1 MLPINIRHSKLY
13 YPGPFFDGIPLPI
26 ATEAVYVDPL
36 PNVSEHLS
44 GPPEYHNVLASL
56 IKMVKIAFK
65 LEKEPLIDW
74 SKGSDERPIAEVTFN
89 WSEMSGRGSNSGI
102 AGF

>member
-1 MLPINIRHSKLY
+1 MLPINIRHCKLY

-36 PNVSEHLS
+36 PNVPQFL
-44 GPPEYHNVLASL
+44 GAPPEYHNVLDSL

-89 WSEMSGRGSNSGI
+89 WSAMSGRGSN
-102 AGF
+102 

>member
-36 PNVSEHLS
+36 PNVS
-44 GPPEYHNVLASL
+44 PPEYHNVLARL

-74 SKGSDERPIAEVTFN
+74 SKGSDERPIAEVSFN
-89 WSEMSGRGSNSGI
+89 WSAMSG
-102 AGF
+102 